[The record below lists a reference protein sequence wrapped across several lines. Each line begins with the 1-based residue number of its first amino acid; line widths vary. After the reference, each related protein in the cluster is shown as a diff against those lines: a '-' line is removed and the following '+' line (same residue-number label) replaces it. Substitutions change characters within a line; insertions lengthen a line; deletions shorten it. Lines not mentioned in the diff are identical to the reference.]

1 MGKILTKVTS
11 AIITAILVFSNLLV
25 LGGEVVAYGGELE
38 DQNAKTNNSKVEFNS
53 YFEGGVHG
61 KEFNATEE
69 GKIYLNLK
77 VKDEGY
83 IKDVVVNFSNANFKI
98 NSDKLQ
104 SEYVQKVNDN
114 KDTITLN
121 SINKGEEVT
130 IEVPITMLNEETIKA
145 DNFSKVTDVILT
157 ANYIDINGKTK
168 AVTKTIKNQVE
179 WNGTAE
185 VENTTQLTKYIPY
198 NVGEEYGVI
207 FQALISNKVKDN
219 AMPVKEQIITV
230 ETPIINETKPE
241 EVKVTVNNTKATNGK
256 EDGVDFN
263 QDNYTYDQENGKVE
277 IKLENNPSEQNDIS
291 WKKNSSDEILVNFIY
306 KGKEIYDYVLSN
318 EVKGTLKLNVNM
330 SLYNNVEANISKDF
344 SYDYTLK
351 EKIGSINTISM
362 STDEKIS
369 KGYIYANYDKQD
381 GQTETS
387 YNEKYVI
394 DIAYA
399 NIENELELNQA
410 IDKFEIN
417 SERNLNTTVGGN
429 NYTYNKN
436 IKVAESIFKKMLG
449 EDGKIEVFK
458 IDNTKIGEINKDT
471 EKDNSGKYIL
481 DISKEDINQI
491 IIKTSKP
498 IIEGKIEIEIE
509 KAIKGKQDYSKAQMQ
524 SVSNITSEVS
534 LKTTTEEVS
543 ATSKIKMEEPVS
555 KATLSINKKDL
566 STLVKNENVEIRAV
580 LDTSNVYNAL
590 YKNPTIEIELPE
602 YIESIEIKS
611 SKLLFE
617 DELKYKRAELIE
629 RDGKKV
635 IRIEFEGTQ
644 TKYNTVNSEI
654 QGATVVISA
663 DITLDKLT
671 PRKNEQIIMYYTNE
685 NTDLYEENS
694 ISSES
699 TEQNEE
705 TNVMVRAARANTTQE
720 VKGVVKADVNYVV
733 PTGVM
738 TSAGISNYKEGQSEI
753 ISITDETREVEIA
766 PFADKRTATVKG
778 TITNNYT
785 NPISGVSILGRFPAQ
800 GNKKIDSNDDLGN
813 TTTFNVTKAISV
825 LGMDTSKIE
834 VYYSEKAGA
843 NKNLS
848 DSANGWT
855 KDVTDL
861 TKMKSYLIVLQDKIE
876 ASGTIEFNYEI
887 ELPDNIGYNHSAA
900 TMYKM
905 YYTNEAQEATMAE
918 EKQAPILNLT
928 TGQGPELQISISSTA
943 GEDGRVFDGQYVRYY
958 VQVKNTGDIEAT
970 NAKLNID
977 LPKQATFVSYNEGI
991 NIMEET
997 NATSQSIELGSI
1009 KPGETAEASF
1019 EIQANGDEEE
1029 IPEDGISEESDKI
1042 IDLIVKVA
1050 ADNIEGEI
1058 KSKEYDLKVENI
1070 GIFQFLNGVSTQE
1083 ARTYLNG
1090 EQVTYN
1096 VQFHNKTMETV
1107 TNSVLTVPLP
1117 TGATVGEV
1125 KVTINNA
1132 EKTDG
1137 IDTQS
1142 DKIVIN
1148 LGNLET
1154 NAKFNVKV
1162 TYTLG
1167 ENSPAEIS
1175 TKVSLDSD
1183 LDLTLYSNER
1193 IIHFGQVEMTVE
1205 QVKPTEQYV
1214 KEREAFRYT
1223 FRITAS
1229 GETNVYNATIV
1240 DTLAPE
1246 LYFSSA
1252 TAVIKNYSDR
1262 GEDVVVAAD
1271 VKYEDGKVTVIVP
1284 EIFKGETAE
1293 VYIYVAGK
1301 LASPDDDGKA
1311 IVNKATAYADGISE
1325 MQVNEVTHYLEYNP
1339 TAEEQIDTENNG
1351 YKISGVV
1358 WVDSNK
1364 DGERQDDE
1372 ATLSDMRVMLLYKE
1386 NNQVVTDSSTGES
1399 KITTTGS
1406 DGRYEFSGI
1415 VPNEYIVVFV
1425 YDNSRYTI
1433 TTYQKDGVATSVN
1446 SDAVNMEV
1454 VLDGVRT
1461 NVGMSDTIKVED
1473 RNVRNIDIGLYG
1485 EEKFDLK
1492 LDKYISK
1499 ITLTTPT
1506 IGTSQ
1511 TDYNNET
1518 FTKVEILRQNADK
1531 SSIVVEYKI
1540 VVTNEGAIPGYVN
1553 KIVDY
1558 LPDDVTFSSEVNSE
1572 WYVSNNGDTI
1582 YSSAL
1587 ANQKINPGESKE
1599 VTLVLTKKLTKDSLG
1614 SIMSNIAEIYEATNE
1629 AGMPD
1634 IDSEPANK
1642 LESEDDL
1649 GQADIVLSVVTGKII
1664 GYSII
1669 IIVALGIVVAGII
1682 IIKKKVLN
1690 KK

>member
-1 MGKILTKVTS
+1 MGKIVTKATS
-11 AIITAILVFSNLLV
+11 AIITAILVLSNLLV
-25 LGGEVVAYGGELE
+25 LGGEVIAYGGELE
-38 DQNAKTNNSKVEFNS
+38 KQDAKTNNSKVEFNS
-53 YFEGGVHG
+53 YFEGGMHG

-83 IKDVVVNFSNANFKI
+83 LKDIVVNFSNSNFKI

-130 IEVPITMLNEETIKA
+130 IEVPITMLNEETVKA
-145 DNFSKVTDVILT
+145 DNFSKVTDVVLT
-157 ANYIDINGKTK
+157 ANYIDINGNEK
-168 AVTKTIKNQVE
+168 AVTKTIKAQVE

-185 VENTTQLTKYIPY
+185 VENATQLTKYIPY

-207 FQALISNKVKDN
+207 FQALISNKLKEN
-219 AMPVKEQIITV
+219 AMPVKEQTTTV
-230 ETPIINETKPE
+230 EVPVINETKPE

-256 EDGVDFN
+256 EDGIDFN

-277 IKLENNPSEQNDIS
+277 IKLANNPNEQNNIS
-291 WKKNSSDEILVNFIY
+291 WKKNATDEILVNFIY
-306 KGKEIYDYVLSN
+306 KGKEIYDYVLNN
-318 EVKGTLKLNVNM
+318 EIKGTLKLNVNM
-330 SLYNNVEANISKDF
+330 SLYNSTEANINKDF

-351 EKIGSINTISM
+351 DKIGSINTVSM
-362 STDEKIS
+362 STDEKMS
-369 KGYIYANYDKQD
+369 KGYIYANYDKKD
-381 GQTETS
+381 GQNETTYS
-387 YNEKYVI
+387 EKYII

-399 NIENELELNQA
+399 DIENELELNQSL
-410 IDKFEIN
+410 DKFEIN
-417 SERNLNTTVGGN
+417 EERSLNTTVGGT

-436 IKVAESIFKKMLG
+436 IKIAESIFKKMLG
-449 EDGKIEVFK
+449 EDGKIEIFK
-458 IDNTKIGEINKDT
+458 TDNTKIGEINKDT
-471 EKDNSGKYIL
+471 EKDSSGKYIL
-481 DISKEDINQI
+481 DISKEDVNQV

-498 IIEGKIEIEIE
+498 VLEGKIEIEIE
-509 KAIKGKQDYSKAQMQ
+509 KAVKGKIDYSKAQMQ
-524 SVSNITSEVS
+524 TIQNLSSEVT
-534 LKTTTEEVS
+534 LKTTTEEVT
-543 ATSKIKMEEPVS
+543 ANSKIRMEEPVA
-555 KATLSINKKDL
+555 KATLSINKTDL
-566 STLVKNENVEIRAV
+566 STLVKNENVEIRAL

-590 YKNPTIEIELPE
+590 YKNPTVEIELPE
-602 YIESIEIKS
+602 YIETIDIKS

-617 DELKYKRAELIE
+617 DELKYKKAELIE

-644 TKYNTVNSEI
+644 TKYNTENSEI
-654 QGATVVISA
+654 KGATIVISA

-671 PRKNEQIIMYYTNE
+671 PRKNEQIVMYYTNE
-685 NTDLYEENS
+685 NTNLYETSN
-694 ISSES
+694 ISSENA
-699 TEQNEE
+699 EQNNGVN
-705 TNVMVRAARANTTQE
+705 TVVRAAQTSNAQD
-720 VKGVVKADVNYVV
+720 VKGVVKADINYVV

-753 ISITDETREVEIA
+753 ISITDETKEVEIS

-785 NPISGVSILGRFPAQ
+785 NPISGVSVLGRFPSQ
-800 GNKKIDSNDDLGN
+800 GNKKIDSSDDLGN

-834 VYYSEKAGA
+834 VYYSEKADA
-843 NKNLS
+843 NKDLNDAS
-848 DSANGWT
+848 NGWT
-855 KDVTDL
+855 KDVQDL
-861 TKMKSYLIVLQDKIE
+861 SKVKSYLIVLQDKIE
-876 ASGTIEFNYEI
+876 ASGTVEFNYEI

-900 TMYKM
+900 TMYKI
-905 YYTNEAQEATMAE
+905 YYTNEAAEATMAE

-928 TGQGPELQISISSTA
+928 TGQGPELEISISSTA
-943 GEDGRVFDGQYVRYY
+943 GEDGRVFNGQYVRYY
-958 VQVKNTGDIEAT
+958 VEVKNTGDLEAT
-970 NAKLNID
+970 NAKLNVD
-977 LPKQATFVSYNEGI
+977 LPNQATFVSYQEGV
-991 NIMEET
+991 NIMDLT
-997 NATSQSIELGSI
+997 SATTQSIELGTI
-1009 KPGETAEASF
+1009 KPGETKEASF
-1019 EIQANGDEEE
+1019 EIQANGHTDTPEEDA
-1029 IPEDGISEESDKI
+1029 PEQTEKI
-1042 IDLIVKVA
+1042 INLVVKVA
-1050 ADNIEGEI
+1050 ADNIDGEI
-1058 KSKEYDLKVENI
+1058 KSNEYDLKVEDI
-1070 GIFQFLNGVSTQE
+1070 GIFEFFNGVSTQE

-1090 EQVTYN
+1090 EQVTYDI
-1096 VQFHNKTMETV
+1096 QFHNKTMETV
-1107 TNSVLTVPLP
+1107 TNSVLTVPIP
-1117 TGATVGEV
+1117 TDATMGDV
-1125 KVTINNA
+1125 KVTINNT

-1137 IDTQS
+1137 INIQT
-1142 DKIVIN
+1142 DKVVIN
-1148 LGNLET
+1148 LGNLES
-1154 NAKFNVKV
+1154 NAKFDVKV
-1162 TYTLG
+1162 SYSLG
-1167 ENSPAEIS
+1167 ANSPAEIS

-1183 LDLTLYSNER
+1183 LGLTLYSNER

-1214 KEREAFRYT
+1214 KERESFRYV
-1223 FRITAS
+1223 FKITAS
-1229 GETNVYNATIV
+1229 GETNLYHATIV
-1240 DTLAPE
+1240 DTLPPE
-1246 LYFSSA
+1246 VYFSTA
-1252 TAVIKNYSDR
+1252 TAEIINYNGS
-1262 GEDVVVAAD
+1262 GENMSVATK
-1271 VKYEDGKVTVIVP
+1271 VEYKDGKVTVEVS
-1284 EIFKGETAE
+1284 EIFQGETAE
-1293 VYIYVAGK
+1293 VCIYVAGK
-1301 LASPDDDGKA
+1301 LASPEDDGKA
-1311 IVNKATAYADGISE
+1311 IVNKATAYADGVSE

-1339 TAEEQIDTENNG
+1339 TAEDQIDTENNG
-1351 YKISGVV
+1351 YKVSGVA
-1358 WVDSNK
+1358 WIDSNK

-1372 ATLSDMRVMLLYKE
+1372 STLSDMRVMLLYKE
-1386 NNQVVTDSSTGES
+1386 NNQVVTDSKTGES
-1399 KITTTGS
+1399 KITTTDSNGK
-1406 DGRYEFSGI
+1406 YEFSGI
-1415 VPNEYIVVFV
+1415 LPNEYIVVFV
-1425 YDNSRYTI
+1425 YDNARYTI

-1454 VLDGVRT
+1454 VLDGTRT
-1461 NVGMSDTIKVED
+1461 NVGMSDTIKLED
-1473 RNVRNIDIGLYG
+1473 KNIRNIDIGLYG

-1531 SSIVVEYKI
+1531 SNIVVEYKI

-1558 LPDDVTFSSEVNSE
+1558 LPDDVTFSSEVNTD

-1614 SIMSNIAEIYEATNE
+1614 SIMSNTAEIYEATNE

-1642 LESEDDL
+1642 LESEDDF